1 MSPAAPAVAAE
12 IASQPAVWARA
23 AELAASAEV
32 VQALP
37 RRGERVALVGCGT
50 SLYMARCCAVLR
62 ESAGQGETDAFP
74 ASEFPASRRYDR
86 VIALTRSGT
95 TTEVLRR
102 LDALAGTPTTVIT
115 TARDHPVVEKATQAI
130 LLDFADE
137 ESVVQTRF
145 ATAILAL
152 WRSWLG
158 QDLTIAGRQAAAILA
173 TAADPDLAA
182 AEQFTF
188 LGSGWTVG
196 LADEAALKLR
206 EAAQAWTESY
216 PAMEFRHG
224 PISVVDR
231 RSLVWVFGSVPDGLA
246 ADVAATGA
254 RLIHRVGIDPLAQLV
269 EAQLLAVA
277 VAQRRGLDPDR
288 PRHLTR
294 SIVLSGPGFTAGVSG

>member
-1 MSPAAPAVAAE
+1 MSPDHPAVAAE
-12 IASQPAVWARA
+12 IASQPHVWAQA
-23 AELAASAEV
+23 ADLATTAD
-32 VQALP
+32 VQEALP
-37 RRGERVALVGCGT
+37 QRGERVALVGCGT

-62 ESAGQGETDAFP
+62 ESAGHGDTDAFP
-74 ASEFPASRRYDR
+74 ASEYPAARHYDR

-102 LDALAGTPTTVIT
+102 LERLAGTPTTVIT
-115 TARDHPVVEKATQAI
+115 TDRDHPVVGLATRAI

-137 ESVVQTRF
+137 QSVVQTRF

-158 QDLTIAGRQAAAILA
+158 QDLTDARRDATNLLA
-173 TAADPDLAA
+173 TAGDPELAN

-206 EAAQAWTESY
+206 ESAQAWTESY

-224 PISVVDR
+224 PISVVDE
-231 RSLVWVFGSVPDGLA
+231 RSLVWVFGSIPDGLA
-246 ADVAATGA
+246 GDVAATGA
-254 RLIHRVGIDPLAQLV
+254 RLVHRADLDPLAQLV
-269 EAQLLAVA
+269 EAQRLAVA

-294 SIVLSGPGFTAGVSG
+294 SIVLSDHGGTVGVPV